1 MGAAAG
7 MVIGLALL
15 AFASD
20 WFVVGAARVATMLR
34 VPAVVVG
41 AVVIGFGTSAPEMLV
56 TVLAS
61 ARGEASLAVG
71 NVVGSNLANLTLV
84 LGTAAL
90 IAPII
95 VSSRT
100 LRREAPLS
108 TAAVCLF
115 GAALLAGLTPVT
127 GVLLLAT
134 LAGVLLVVV
143 RTAVQSRRRDDAEL
157 RSEVAEYEDGGYAD
171 DGYVDAPTGLSREVG
186 RSAIGLGGT
195 LLGAQLVVSSA
206 LSVAQDLGLSEG
218 FVGLTIVAVGTSLP
232 ELVTAIQGAR
242 RAEHDLVVGNVLGS
256 NLFNSL
262 AAGGLIGVVAGSV
275 SVEGRMVWSL
285 ALMVAVALFV
295 GLVMVWRRTLRR
307 IEAAVLLVGY
317 AAIVPLLGG
326 D

>member
-41 AVVIGFGTSAPEMLV
+41 AIVIGFGTSAPEMLV
-56 TVLAS
+56 TILAS

-115 GAALLAGLTPVT
+115 GAALLAGLTTVT
-127 GVLLLAT
+127 GVLLLVT
-134 LAGVLLVVV
+134 LAIVLFVVV
-143 RTAVQSRRRDDAEL
+143 RTAVQSRRSDEAEL
-157 RSEVAEYEDGGYAD
+157 QFEVAEYEDA
-171 DGYVDAPTGLSREVG
+171 ATSGLSREVG

-206 LSVAQDLGLSEG
+206 LSVAQGLGLSEG
-218 FVGLTIVAVGTSLP
+218 FVGLTIVAIGTSLP

-242 RAEHDLVVGNVLGS
+242 RGEHDLVVGNVLGS

-262 AAGGLIGVVAGSV
+262 AAGGLIGVVAGTV
-275 SVEGRMVWSL
+275 TAEGRMIWSL
-285 ALMVAVALFV
+285 ALMVGVALFV

>member
-7 MVIGLALL
+7 MIVGLALL

-20 WFVVGAARVATMLR
+20 WFVVGSARVATELR
-34 VPAVVVG
+34 VPAVIVG

-56 TVLAS
+56 TILAS

-115 GAALLAGLTPVT
+115 GAALLAGLTTVT
-127 GVLLLAT
+127 GVLLLVT
-134 LAGVLLVVV
+134 LAVVLFVVV
-143 RTAVQSRRRDDAEL
+143 RTAVQSRRSDESEL
-157 RSEVAEYEDGGYAD
+157 QSEVAEYEDA
-171 DGYVDAPTGLSREVG
+171 ATSSLSREVG
-186 RSAIGLGGT
+186 RSAIGFGGT

-206 LSVAQDLGLSEG
+206 LSVAQGLGLSEG
-218 FVGLTIVAVGTSLP
+218 FVGLTIVAIGTSLP

-242 RAEHDLVVGNVLGS
+242 RGEHDLVVGNVLGS

-262 AAGGLIGVVAGSV
+262 AAGGLIGVVAGTV
-275 SVEGRMVWSL
+275 TVEGRMIWSL
-285 ALMVAVALFV
+285 ALMVGVALFV

>member
-41 AVVIGFGTSAPEMLV
+41 AIVIGFGTSAPEMLV
-56 TVLAS
+56 TILAS

-115 GAALLAGLTPVT
+115 GAALLAGLTTVT
-127 GVLLLAT
+127 GVLLLVT
-134 LAGVLLVVV
+134 LAIVLFVVV
-143 RTAVQSRRRDDAEL
+143 RTAVQSRRSDEAEL
-157 RSEVAEYEDGGYAD
+157 QFEVAEYEDTA
-171 DGYVDAPTGLSREVG
+171 TSGLSREVG

-206 LSVAQDLGLSEG
+206 LSVAQGLGLSEG
-218 FVGLTIVAVGTSLP
+218 FVGLTIVAIGTSLP

-242 RAEHDLVVGNVLGS
+242 RGEHDLVVGNVLGS

-262 AAGGLIGVVAGSV
+262 AAGGLIGVVAGTV
-275 SVEGRMVWSL
+275 TVQGRMIWSL
-285 ALMVAVALFV
+285 ALMVGVALFV

-307 IEAAVLLVGY
+307 VEAAVLLVGY